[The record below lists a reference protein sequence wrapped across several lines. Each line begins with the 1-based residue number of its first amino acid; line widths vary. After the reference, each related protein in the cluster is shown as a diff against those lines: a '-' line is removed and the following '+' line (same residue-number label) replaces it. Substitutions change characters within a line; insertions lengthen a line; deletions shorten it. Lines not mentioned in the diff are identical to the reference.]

1 MTEYPNVLYEVTGSV
16 ARIRM
21 NRPQFRNAQSAALLE
36 DIDSALTEASGDPAV
51 RVIVLSGEGE
61 AFSSGHDLGTPD
73 RLAELA
79 GKPDELTELEH
90 RFEYSYSH
98 FLEMS
103 LRWRDL
109 PKPTIAQVHGWCI
122 FGGWLIA
129 SAMDLIVASTD
140 ARFLTSFLQYFPL
153 PYEVG
158 ARQAKRMLF
167 DPRPLSAEEALTLGF
182 VTQVS
187 DPADLEN
194 DTQALAERIA
204 KHSPFWLRLT
214 KLAINGAQD
223 ASGFR
228 TSALSAH
235 AHQQILLAQ
244 EREDARRSAGFDPT
258 PPIPPRR
265 RRPMVERALA
275 EETRS

>member
-1 MTEYPNVLYEVTGSV
+1 MTGYATVLYEGSGPV

-21 NRPQFRNAQSAALLE
+21 NRPAVRNAQSAQLLE
-36 DIDSALTEASGDPAV
+36 DIDAALIEASSDPAV

-61 AFSSGHDLGTPD
+61 AFSSGHDLGSPE

-79 GKPDELTELEH
+79 AKPPDLTELEY

-140 ARFLTSFLQYFPL
+140 THFLTSFLQYFPL
-153 PYEVG
+153 PHDVG

-167 DPRPLSAEEALTLGF
+167 DPRTISAEEALALGF
-182 VTQVS
+182 VTHVS
-187 DPADLEN
+187 APEDLE
-194 DTQALAERIA
+194 DDAQALAERIA
-204 KHSPFWLRLT
+204 KQSPFWLRLS
-214 KLAINGAQD
+214 KLAINERPRPSATAARPRTGRESASRGLRSD
-223 ASGFR
+223 AADTASTPASDGR
-228 TSALSAH
+228 
-235 AHQQILLAQ
+235 
-244 EREDARRSAGFDPT
+244 AG
-258 PPIPPRR
+258 PRQG
-265 RRPMVERALA
+265 
-275 EETRS
+275 